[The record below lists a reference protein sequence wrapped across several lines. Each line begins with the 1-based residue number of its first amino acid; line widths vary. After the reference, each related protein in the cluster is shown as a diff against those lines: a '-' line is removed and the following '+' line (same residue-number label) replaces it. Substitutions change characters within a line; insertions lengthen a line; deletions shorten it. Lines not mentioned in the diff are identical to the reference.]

1 MSGPRVG
8 IIGAGQL
15 GRMLALAAWPLGVQC
30 RFLDTSASSPGG
42 QVAPIQV
49 AALDDAAAVA
59 ALAREVDVLTFDIE
73 NVSAALLESVS
84 SIVPVHPAPGI
95 VALGQD
101 RLAEKRLLAAL
112 GMPTAPHH
120 AIDSAADLAAAAERL
135 GWPIVLKARRLGYDG
150 RGQRI
155 ANSAAELASAWDGL
169 GRPAAIAEGWVAF
182 EREVSLIGARGAA
195 DEIRFYPLTEN
206 RHRDGQLDLSIAPCP
221 DSALQAQ
228 AESWM
233 RAMLRQHDYR
243 GVLTIEFFQTTN
255 GLVANE
261 IAPRVHNS
269 GHWTIEGAETSQF
282 ENHLRAILGLP
293 LGSTATRGVVAMK
306 NLIGRMPRREDLL
319 AIDGLHLHDYGKEP
333 RPGRKLGH
341 VTLLDRDRS
350 ALSARLE
357 TLEAC
362 LGSLAARGSAA
373 GGA

>member
-15 GRMLALAAWPLGVQC
+15 GRMLALAAYPLGIHC
-30 RFLDTSASSPGG
+30 RFLDTSANAPGG
-42 QVAPIQV
+42 QLAPIRI
-49 AALDDAAAVA
+49 AAIDDAAAVA

-73 NVSAALLESVS
+73 NVSAELLEAAA
-84 SIVPVHPAPGI
+84 SIVPVHPGPGI

-101 RLAEKRLLAAL
+101 RLAEKRLFASL
-112 GMPTAPHH
+112 GMPTAPHV
-120 AIDSAADLAAAAERL
+120 AVDSDADLAAAARQL

-150 RGQRI
+150 RGQRV
-155 ANSAAELASAWDGL
+155 ARSDAELRKAWDDL
-169 GRPAAIAEGWVAF
+169 RRPPAIAEGWVAF
-182 EREVSLIGARGAA
+182 EREVSLIAARGAA

-206 RHRDGQLDLSIAPCP
+206 RHRDGQLDTSIAPYADP
-221 DSALQAQ
+221 ALQAR

-233 RAMLRQHDYR
+233 SAMLRQHDYR
-243 GVLTIEFFQTTN
+243 GVLTIEFFLTSN
-255 GLVANE
+255 GLIANE

-293 LGSTATRGVVAMK
+293 LGATTTRGFAAMK
-306 NLIGRMPRREDLL
+306 NLIGRMPPREKLL
-319 AIDGLHLHDYGKEP
+319 GIAGLHLHDYGKEP

-350 ALSARLE
+350 ALAARLAA
-357 TLEAC
+357 LESG
-362 LGSLAARGSAA
+362 LE
-373 GGA
+373 

>member
-15 GRMLALAAWPLGVQC
+15 GRMLALAAYPLGIHC
-30 RFLDTSASSPGG
+30 RFLDTSADSPGG
-42 QVAPIQV
+42 QIAPIRV

-73 NVSAALLESVS
+73 NVSVAVLEAAVP
-84 SIVPVHPAPGI
+84 IVPVRPGPDI

-101 RLAEKRLLAAL
+101 RLAEKRLFAAL
-112 GMPTAPHH
+112 GMPTAPHV
-120 AIDSAADLAAAAERL
+120 AVDSAADLAAASGTL

-155 ANSAAELASAWDGL
+155 ARDDAGLRKAWDEL
-169 GRPAAIAEGWVAF
+169 GRPPALAEGWVAF
-182 EREVSLIGARGAA
+182 ERELSLIAARGAD

-206 RHRDGQLDLSIAPCP
+206 RHRDGQLDVSIAPYA
-221 DSALQAQ
+221 DAALQAQ

-233 RAMLRQHDYR
+233 SAMLRQHAYR
-243 GVLTIEFFQTTN
+243 GVLTIEFFLTPD

-293 LGSTATRGVVAMK
+293 LGATHARGVVAMK
-306 NLIGRMPRREDLL
+306 NLIGRMPSRAELL
-319 AIDGLHLHDYGKEP
+319 AIDGLHLHDYGKEA

-341 VTLLDRDRS
+341 FTLVDDDRA
-350 ALSARLE
+350 ALAARLE
-357 TLEAC
+357 ALEAR
-362 LGSLAARGSAA
+362 LTDAPARGRETGAA
-373 GGA
+373 

>member
-15 GRMLALAAWPLGVQC
+15 GRMLALAAYPLGIHC
-30 RFLDTSASSPGG
+30 RFLDTSADSPGG
-42 QVAPIQV
+42 QVAPIRV

-73 NVSAALLESVS
+73 NVSIAVLEAA
-84 SIVPVHPAPGI
+84 VPVVPVRPGPDI

-101 RLAEKRLLAAL
+101 RLAEKRLFASL
-112 GMPTAPHH
+112 GMPTAPHV
-120 AIDSAADLAAAAERL
+120 AVDSAANLATAGAQL

-155 ANSAAELASAWDGL
+155 ARNAAELSKAWDDL
-169 GRPAAIAEGWVAF
+169 GQPPAIAEGWVAF
-182 EREVSLIGARGAA
+182 EREVSLIGARGAG

-206 RHRDGQLDLSIAPCP
+206 RHRDGQLDVSIAPYV
-221 DSALQAQ
+221 DKALQSK
-228 AESWM
+228 AEAWM
-233 RAMLRQHDYR
+233 GAMLRQHAYR
-243 GVLTIEFFQTTN
+243 GVLTIEFFLTAN

-293 LGSTATRGVVAMK
+293 LGATAARGVVAMK
-306 NLIGRMPRREDLL
+306 NLIGRMPPRERLL
-319 AIDGLHLHDYGKEP
+319 GIDGLHLHDYGKEP

-341 VTLLDRDRS
+341 ATLLDRDRS
-350 ALSARLE
+350 TLAVRLAALEARLE
-357 TLEAC
+357 
-362 LGSLAARGSAA
+362 SL
-373 GGA
+373 